1 MKLVKHPFPV
11 APLSVH
17 TEPRIITHEITLHSA
32 IEASGRIIIP
42 IPGGFQCCFPDEI
55 LYLKAES
62 NYTEIYFKDGSKKLL
77 SKTLKVLEEVLPAHR
92 FFRIHKSYVVNASH
106 ISDIMLSTNDR
117 AIKLVNGQ
125 ILPVSR
131 DNKEIFDIKIIS

>member
-1 MKLVKHPFPV
+1 MKLVKQRFSV

-17 TEPRIITHEITLHSA
+17 TEPRIITHETMLHSA

-62 NYTEIYFKDGSKKLL
+62 NYTEIYYKDGSKKLL

-92 FFRIHKSYVVNASH
+92 FFRIHKSYVVNAAH
-106 ISDIMLSTNDR
+106 ITDIVLSTNDR
-117 AIKLVNGQ
+117 AVKLVSGQ

-131 DNKEIFDIKIIS
+131 DKREIFDI